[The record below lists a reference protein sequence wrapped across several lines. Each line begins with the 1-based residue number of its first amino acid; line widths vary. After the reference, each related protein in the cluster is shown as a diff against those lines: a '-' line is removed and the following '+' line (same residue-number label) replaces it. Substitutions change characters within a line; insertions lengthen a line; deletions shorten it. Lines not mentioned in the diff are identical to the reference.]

1 MQAAQGRGRETSG
14 ATCILQAGSGGGS
27 DQAGSGGQHG
37 KGGRWLVPGISLRL
51 SPVELPS
58 GWSGGCES
66 KKSRGDSRVL
76 A

>member
-1 MQAAQGRGRETSG
+1 MAVAQTR
-14 ATCILQAGSGGGS
+14 L
-27 DQAGSGGQHG
+27 DQEASIG
-37 KGGRWLVPGISLRL
+37 KGGRWLVPGISLPL

-66 KKSRGDSRVL
+66 KKSRGNSRVL